1 MKAFFSSFAMTQP
14 RGLELEAGMAEAEAD
29 EVDCSPS
36 TYTILIGHVII
47 KTFGRFVIRDN

>member
-1 MKAFFSSFAMTQP
+1 MTQP